1 MMTLTRDAVIAA
13 VRKNLDEQGLNPSAM
28 YGQSQDSQ
36 ELDSII
42 YDTLPEALEYIHLV
56 APIDMVDGEELN
68 ESRTDA
74 LTISVIN
81 NVLDINLTGL
91 KAVKV
96 ARLLSFKCGSS
107 NLLTEAYYEDSAIGR
122 KQNNKYVQGKPDE
135 PVLILMGDSEG
146 LYPHY
151 KYYTTEDGV
160 SEANVSFS
168 LRYYAKP
175 EADSDGDYKCSS
187 KLENQVI
194 YYLTGL
200 VLSIFNEKEKA
211 AHFFA
216 LAKGE

>member
-1 MMTLTRDAVIAA
+1 MVTITRDAVIAA

-42 YDTLPEALEYIHLV
+42 YNTLPEALEYIHLV

-68 ESRTDA
+68 ESSTA
-74 LTISVIN
+74 LAFSVTN
-81 NVLDINLTGL
+81 KVLDINFTGS

-107 NLLTEAYYEDSAIGR
+107 DLLTEAYFEDSAIGR
-122 KQNNKYVQGKPDE
+122 KQKNKYVQGKPDE
-135 PVLILMGDSEG
+135 PVLVLMGDSEG

-175 EADSDGDYKCSS
+175 EADAEGSYKCSS

-211 AHFFA
+211 THFFA